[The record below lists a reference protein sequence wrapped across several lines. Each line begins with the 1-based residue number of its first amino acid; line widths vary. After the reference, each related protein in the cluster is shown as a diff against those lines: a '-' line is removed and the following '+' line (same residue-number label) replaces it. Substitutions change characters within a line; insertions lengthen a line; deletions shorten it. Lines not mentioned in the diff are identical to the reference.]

1 VSLARQALLRMSRS
15 RWLAGQMSKR
25 AFARRAV
32 RRFMPGEDP
41 EASLAAAGV
50 LATKGLG
57 TLLTQLGENLTSLDE
72 AAQVRD
78 HYLWLCDRIQALDI
92 PSQPSI
98 KLTQFGL
105 DLSEAACTEYVMA
118 VAARAEATGSF
129 LWVDIED
136 SSYVDR
142 TLAIFRKLR
151 ERHEK
156 VGLALQAYLHRTPA
170 DLAALMPLNPAIRL
184 VKGAYA
190 EPPAVAMPV
199 KRDVDKAFASLGEQ
213 MLDAAAR
220 GEAFPVFGT
229 HDLNLVQHL
238 SDYAV
243 KAGATDGSWEIAM
256 LYGIRAAEQHR
267 LAAEGRRVRTL
278 ISYGEH
284 WFPWYMR
291 RLAERPANVWFVMKS
306 LVGG

>member
-1 VSLARQALLRMSRS
+1 
-15 RWLAGQMSKR
+15 
-25 AFARRAV
+25 
-32 RRFMPGEDP
+32 
-41 EASLAAAGV
+41 
-50 LATKGLG
+50 
-57 TLLTQLGENLTSLDE
+57 
-72 AAQVRD
+72 
-78 HYLWLCDRIQALDI
+78 
-92 PSQPSI
+92 
-98 KLTQFGL
+98 
-105 DLSEAACTEYVMA
+105 
-118 VAARAEATGSF
+118 
-129 LWVDIED
+129 
-136 SSYVDR
+136 
-142 TLAIFRKLR
+142 
-151 ERHEK
+151 
-156 VGLALQAYLHRTPA
+156 
-170 DLAALMPLNPAIRL
+170 
-184 VKGAYA
+184 
-190 EPPAVAMPV
+190 MPV